1 MKKRRWV
8 IYCLL
13 ALALAALGEMPF
25 QERDVGKLLPVETSL
40 IWMEDGKIAIETD
53 LGLKGYGDTLEKA
66 VANLQERAPGVVFY
80 DTGEYILLHD
90 SALGLEN
97 TLAEQEFLRGSCALC
112 RVDSRELDL
121 QAAGAYLSA
130 NRPEMTLRQVA
141 AAAALGQ
148 TAELPLLCWEEEE
161 FILVSGEA

>member
-8 IYCLL
+8 IYSLL
-13 ALALAALGEMPF
+13 ALALAGLGEMPF
-25 QERDVGKLLPVETSL
+25 QERDVGRLLPVETSL
-40 IWMEDGKIAIETD
+40 IWMEDGQVAIETD
-53 LGLKGYGDTLEKA
+53 LGLKGRGDTLEKA
-66 VANLQERAPGVVFY
+66 VENLRERAPGVVFY

-90 SALGLEN
+90 SALSLEN

-112 RVDSRELDL
+112 RVSGKEMDL

-130 NRPEMTLRQVA
+130 NRPELTLRQVA
-141 AAAALGQ
+141 AAAAQGE
-148 TAELPLLCWEEEE
+148 TVELPLLCWEEEE